1 MINIRISENAEDLG
15 KAAAKAIATLINKTI
30 EEKGDARIVLS
41 TGMSQFETLEN
52 LIKEDVSWQYVEMF
66 HLDEYEGISEE
77 HPASFRKYLRER
89 FTSRVNLKAAYF
101 VEGEAS
107 IPKLSAL
114 LKEREIDVGVIGIGE
129 NGHIAFNDPPADFDS
144 MEFYKTV
151 ILDRRC
157 REQQVGE
164 GWFGSVEEVPEKAIS
179 MTVHGIMSCKHIVS
193 AVPHSVKAEAVFRTI
208 TEKPSPLIP
217 AAILKTHP
225 SWQLFLDRNS
235 AGKLLQI

>member
-41 TGMSQFETLEN
+41 TGMSQFETLDN

-101 VEGEAS
+101 VEGDAS
-107 IPKLSAL
+107 ISKLSAL

>member
-1 MINIRISENAEDLG
+1 MINISISENAEDLG
-15 KAAAKAIATLINKTI
+15 KAAAKAIAALINKTI

-66 HLDEYEGISEE
+66 HLDEYEGVSEE
-77 HPASFRKYLRER
+77 HPASFRKYLKER

-107 IPKLSAL
+107 IQKLSAL

>member
-41 TGMSQFETLEN
+41 TGMSQFETLDN

-107 IPKLSAL
+107 IQKLSAL

-164 GWFGSVEEVPEKAIS
+164 GWFESVEKVPEKAIS

-193 AVPHSVKAEAVFRTI
+193 AGRRTL
-208 TEKPSPLIP
+208 PGSC
-217 AAILKTHP
+217 
-225 SWQLFLDRNS
+225 F
-235 AGKLLQI
+235 

>member
-1 MINIRISENAEDLG
+1 MINIRISENAEDRG
-15 KAAAKAIATLINKTI
+15 KVAAKAIATLINKTI

-101 VEGEAS
+101 VEGDAS
-107 IPKLSAL
+107 ISKLSAL